1 MNKNENKDRLFII
14 SSFMDNTL
22 FNENYPKSVYNF
34 CKKNDLQEKTF
45 YKDFGSLD
53 AIKKMIWQSFYE
65 NAMSLLEKDKNF
77 DVSSPKEKLLS
88 FYFTFFE
95 VLLLNRSYVLFV
107 LSKEE
112 KILSKMSNLKTL
124 RILFK
129 GFATEL
135 IEEGNINKS
144 SYLQHSPNIFS
155 EAAWL
160 QLCFLLKF
168 WVEDTSESFEKTD
181 QAIEKSVQTAFDVFE
196 NTPLSTL
203 IDFGKFLW
211 KEKFVSS

>member
-1 MNKNENKDRLFII
+1 MSQKENKERLFII
-14 SSFMDNTL
+14 SSFMNYTL
-22 FNENYPKSVYNF
+22 LNENYPKSVFNF
-34 CKKNDLQEKTF
+34 CKKNNMEEKTF
-45 YKDFGSLD
+45 YKYFGSFD
-53 AIKKMIWQSFYE
+53 AVKKMIWKSFYE
-65 NAMSLLEKDKNF
+65 NAISLLEKEKNF
-77 DVSSPKEKLLS
+77 DVSTPKEKLLS

-135 IEEGNINKS
+135 IEEGNVQKPT
-144 SYLQHSPNIFS
+144 YLQHSTYIFS
-155 EAAWL
+155 EAAWV
-160 QLCFLLKF
+160 QLGFLLKF

-196 NTPLSTL
+196 NTPLSNL

-211 KEKFVSS
+211 KERFVSN

>member
-34 CKKNDLQEKTF
+34 CKKNDIQEKTF

>member
-1 MNKNENKDRLFII
+1 MSKKENKDRLFII
-14 SSFMDNTL
+14 SSFMDYTL
-22 FNENYPKSVYNF
+22 LNENYPKSVYNF
-34 CKKNDLQEKTF
+34 CKKNDIQEKTF

-129 GFATEL
+129 RFATEL

-144 SYLQHSPNIFS
+144 SYLQHSPKIFS

-168 WVEDTSESFEKTD
+168 WVEDISESFEKTD